1 MSTTIL
7 LYLMGGLIGLVVGG
21 ELLIRGAAKIAAALG
36 VSSLVIG
43 LTVVALGTSAPELVV
58 SIKASWGGQ
67 SNLAMGNVVGSNI
80 FNLLLILGACAA
92 YAPLTVS
99 SQLVRLDVPVMIGGS
114 ILLYI
119 FGLNG
124 NLSGVEGFVLFSGL
138 IIYTVFLIY
147 KSRKETRAENDQPIA
162 IGLRGLLLNLLFI
175 LLGLGCLIL
184 GGDWFVTGA
193 IATATALGVS
203 ETIIGLTVVAAG
215 TSLPEVVTSLIATIR
230 GERDMAIGNVVGSN
244 IYNLLAILG
253 ISSLVTPGGLNVA
266 PELFSFDLPIMLGA
280 SIACFPIF
288 LAGFRINRWEGV
300 MFLLTYV
307 IYTGF
312 LVLDAT
318 NHAYFTQY
326 RLSVIY
332 IVAPILLITIA
343 VISYQAFSTVREL
356 GHD

>member
-1 MSTTIL
+1 MSATIFF
-7 LYLMGGLIGLVVGG
+7 YLIGGLVGLVMGG
-21 ELLIRGAAKIAAALG
+21 ELLVRGAAKIAAALG

-58 SIKASWGGQ
+58 SLKASLDGQ

-80 FNLLLILGACAA
+80 FNLLFILGACAA
-92 YAPLTVS
+92 YAPLMVS

-124 NLSGVEGFVLFSGL
+124 NLSGLEGLVLFSGL

-147 KSRKETRAENDQPIA
+147 KSRKETRSENDRPAPIGA
-162 IGLRGLLLNLLFI
+162 GGLLLNIFFI
-175 LLGLGCLIL
+175 LLGLSCLIL

-215 TSLPEVVTSLIATIR
+215 TSLPEVVTSLVATIK

-253 ISSLVTPGGLNVA
+253 ISSLVTPDGLNVA

-312 LVLDAT
+312 LVLDAS
-318 NHAYFTQY
+318 NHAYFTHY

-343 VISYQAFSTVREL
+343 VISYQAFWTVRKSRR
-356 GHD
+356 D